1 MYKKA
6 NFVCMKLANY
16 INDLLYRYDCVIV
29 PNFGGFITNKI
40 GASISDTH
48 TFSPPT
54 KQISFNAN
62 LKHNDGLLA
71 NYVASI
77 ENISFEKATTF
88 INTVVLKWQDEIE
101 NNAIEISAVGVLTL
115 NEEKQIVFEPNTT
128 SNFLTESFGLSTI
141 TASAT
146 ERFKEQVIPLI
157 PVNEA
162 PVEETARRTMPA
174 FIKVAAAAA
183 ILLTVGTLG
192 FNEYNKTQEAT
203 KFAKQQEKVEQKIQ
217 SATFVIDSPLPTI
230 NLNASK
236 ANTKDFHVVAGAF
249 QLTKN
254 AQKKVNQLINQGY
267 NARVLGVNKWG
278 LTQVSFDSYETKEE
292 ARIALESIKGIGFE
306 DAWLLVKNFN

>member
-1 MYKKA
+1 
-6 NFVCMKLANY
+6 MKLANY

-29 PNFGGFITNKI
+29 PSFGGFITNKI
-40 GASISDTH
+40 GASISDVH

-71 NYVASI
+71 NYVASV
-77 ENISFEKATTF
+77 ENISFEKAATF

-101 NNAIEISAVGVLTL
+101 NNAIEIASVGILTL

-141 TASAT
+141 TSVET
-146 ERFKEQVIPLI
+146 KRFKEEVKPLI
-157 PVNEA
+157 PVNES
-162 PVEETARRTMPA
+162 VEESNKRGIPA
-174 FIKVAAAAA
+174 FVKVAAAAA

-192 FNEYNKTQEAT
+192 LKQYNHRQEAT
-203 KFAKQQEKVEQKIQ
+203 EFAKQQEKVEQKIQ

-292 ARIALESIKGIGFE
+292 ARIALESIKEIGFE
-306 DAWLLVKNFN
+306 DAWLLVKNLN